1 MFSHRSDASSCLS
14 NIPYEDKL
22 SSFTLDKKFLDP
34 TTQCQL
40 AFGLK
45 PENTT
50 IRPYLHQNV
59 KYTFKKRNIKID
71 FQITKNCNLEGCN
84 IDIQYI
90 SEIHA
95 HNYIFY
101 SLIVGR
107 CGALSIMNHADQKG
121 CRGLMERNAIMING
135 ANAVNAFKMHS
146 FLLKN

>member
-1 MFSHRSDASSCLS
+1 MFSQRNGVSSCLL

-71 FQITKNCNLEGCN
+71 FQITKNFNLKEYERY
-84 IDIQYI
+84 QYFFTKYTHI
-90 SEIHA
+90 I
-95 HNYIFY
+95 IFLQFNCRKMWC
-101 SLIVGR
+101 SFDNESR
-107 CGALSIMNHADQKG
+107 RSKRMPWADGTQCDYYKW
-121 CRGLMERNAIMING
+121 CQRGKC
-135 ANAVNAFKMHS
+135 V
-146 FLLKN
+146 